1 MPSSIIIITDLKYAK
16 IAVATEFGRPY
27 YRFSKILKDLG
38 MNFASILPHEIPAF
52 DGDII
57 LTTEKEAPENS
68 PTPLLFDDITH
79 KDPVVIQGLI
89 LQKLGSKISEDQLL
103 LGIDPG
109 KQIGLSVFYLGNEI
123 STSFFVSREKLIE
136 KIITIMAELKAKQK
150 IIKIGNRDMQMAN
163 EIAQL
168 LNLKFCSNF
177 EIEFVD
183 EHNTSLKIKNF
194 NQRGKRDMLSAQFIT
209 QRTGFWRQVLPLSI
223 TG

>member
-1 MPSSIIIITDLKYAK
+1 
-16 IAVATEFGRPY
+16 
-27 YRFSKILKDLG
+27 
-38 MNFASILPHEIPAF
+38 MNYDSILPKNIEYF

-57 LTTEKEAPENS
+57 LTTEGEAPRNAS
-68 PTPLLFDDITH
+68 VPLLFEDITD
-79 KDPVVIQGLI
+79 KDIEVIQVLI
-89 LQKLGSKISEDQLL
+89 SQKLDQGLNDNQLL

-109 KQIGLSVFYLGNEI
+109 KQIGLSIYYLGNEI
-123 STSFFVSREKLIE
+123 SSSFFVSTEKLI
-136 KIITIMAELKAKQK
+136 KKVINILAELKAKHK
-150 IIKIGNRDMQMAN
+150 IIKIGNGDMQMAN

-183 EHNTSLKIKNF
+183 ERNTSLKIKNF

-209 QRTGFWRQVLPLSI
+209 QRNGYWHSVLPLSI

>member
-16 IAVATEFGRPY
+16 IAIATEFGRPY

-38 MNFASILPHEIPAF
+38 INFSSILPHEIPNF
-52 DGDII
+52 DCDLI
-57 LTTEKEAPENS
+57 LTTENEALYNS
-68 PTPLLFDDITH
+68 SAPLLFDDITQ

-89 LQKLGSKISEDQLL
+89 LQKLGSKMSEDQLL

-123 STSFFVSREKLIE
+123 STSFFVTKEKLIE
-136 KIITIMAELKAKQK
+136 KVITILAELKAKQK
-150 IIKIGNRDMQMAN
+150 IIKIGNGDMKTATTILEQ
-163 EIAQL
+163 
-168 LNLKFCSNF
+168 LNLKFCSKF

-183 EHNTSLKIKNF
+183 ESSTSLKIKNH
-194 NQRGKRDMLSAQFIT
+194 NQRGKRDMLSAQFIS
-209 QRTGFWRQVLPLSI
+209 QRNGYVKSILPLSI

>member
-1 MPSSIIIITDLKYAK
+1 MIITYLKNAR
-16 IAVATEFGRPY
+16 IGIATELGRPY

-38 MNFASILPHEIPAF
+38 INFDSILPRDIPYF

-57 LTTEKEAPENS
+57 LTTEKEAPKN
-68 PTPLLFDDITH
+68 PAIPLLFDDITD
-79 KDPVVIQGLI
+79 KDAEVIQGLI
-89 LQKLGSKISEDQLL
+89 SQKLDHGLNDNQLL

-109 KQIGLSVFYLGNEI
+109 KQIGLSVYYLGNEI
-123 STSFFVSREKLIE
+123 SSSFFVSIEKLIQ
-136 KIITIMAELKAKQK
+136 KIISILAELKAKHK
-150 IIKIGNRDMQMAN
+150 IIKIGDGDMQMAN
-163 EIAQL
+163 EIVKL

-183 EHNTSLKIKNF
+183 ESNTSLKIKNF

-209 QRTGFWRQVLPLSI
+209 QRNGYWHSVLPLSI